1 MKFAPK
7 EDRIFDL
14 FDPDFCQYHAQEE
27 AFVMLAE
34 GTAIRV
40 TSNFPCFHIPDLDQK
55 WQSYTPHNTQ
65 SNTLFPFIKK
75 KYRPKKCADHM
86 VFLYDKEKGE
96 WIVHIF
102 EMKTSVCRWTWNKVR
117 LQLSGALCRAYMI
130 GGVLLYN
137 HGFSQIH
144 THCVYKDDRPD
155 QELIELEAEADGL
168 IEEPQEPEADHTPEW
183 ELPSVKLPLFP
194 EMVLPNTPIKLDFTI
209 RKKGRVTAEIRLD
222 TNGCSIL
229 SPQ

>member
-1 MKFAPK
+1 MKFAPP

-14 FDPDFCQYHAQEE
+14 FDPDFCQYHAEE
-27 AFVMLAE
+27 EPFVMLDEKQTTEIQVVSA
-34 GTAIRV
+34 
-40 TSNFPCFHIPDLDQK
+40 FPCFHIPDLDHK
-55 WQSYTPHNTQ
+55 WQSEK
-65 SNTLFPFIKK
+65 LFPFIKK
-75 KYRPKKCADHM
+75 KYRPTKCADHM
-86 VFLYDKEKGE
+86 VFLYDKEKSA

-102 EMKTSVCRWTWNKVR
+102 EMKTGIGVRTWQKVR
-117 LQLSGALCRAYMI
+117 LQLSGALCRAYTI

-137 HGFSQIH
+137 HGFSQIY

-168 IEEPQEPEADHTPEW
+168 IEKPQEREADHTPEW

-194 EMVLPNTPIKLDFTI
+194 EMELPNTPIKLDFTI